1 MFFLFSLSFN
11 YRNRTKKDY
20 EHAGSETTWSDLS
33 KLSEEVLNLIIRNR
47 DEKLRI
53 KTRFPPSRRFA
64 EVQEH
69 KRGFCHIFS
78 SVLLR
83 LLRVLGQC
91 LWTRVSIS
99 LDTFFLVLLRS
110 LQQNWRATPRRR
122 KQSTRPARAATN
134 CKRNIVHP
142 KRSLQTI
149 EVLTSYLYK
158 HLKYEHLTSKM
169 GNSVDPDSCFSSSTG
184 SCDLETS
191 ISLDRVLCIDWNL
204 WLEQKLA
211 WKYEGSRRH
220 RGDERFRCW
229 TCPQCWT
236 CSRCWTC
243 SSGCWLPWR
252 PFHGGPSPSCNSVKS
267 EL

>member
-1 MFFLFSLSFN
+1 M
-11 YRNRTKKDY
+11 
-20 EHAGSETTWSDLS
+20 
-33 KLSEEVLNLIIRNR
+33 
-47 DEKLRI
+47 RI

-169 GNSVDPDSCFSSSTG
+169 GNSVDPDSCFSFSTG

-191 ISLDRVLCIDWNL
+191 ISLDRVLCIDWKRQPL
-204 WLEQKLA
+204 TWAKTCLKVWRLEKILRRWDVPLLDLLTMLDLFIRLLA
-211 WKYEGSRRH
+211 AMKA
-220 RGDERFRCW
+220 
-229 TCPQCWT
+229 
-236 CSRCWTC
+236 
-243 SSGCWLPWR
+243 LPWR
-252 PFHGGPSPSCNSVKS
+252 TIAIVQLCQIWIRMGWQNRLIWRIARFALNHPILSAR
-267 EL
+267 

>member
-1 MFFLFSLSFN
+1 MLDQKPLDQICPSCRQRWSW
-11 YRNRTKKDY
+11 
-20 EHAGSETTWSDLS
+20 TWWWG
-33 KLSEEVLNLIIRNR
+33 IGM
-47 DEKLRI
+47 RI

-110 LQQNWRATPRRR
+110 LQQNWKATPRRR

-169 GNSVDPDSCFSSSTG
+169 GNSVDPDSFFSSSTG
-184 SCDLETS
+184 SCDLY
-191 ISLDRVLCIDWNL
+191 VWNINKFRPCFMH
-204 WLEQKLA
+204 WLKKATFDLSKNLPESMKAREDIEEMRGSVVGLVHHVGLVHQA
-211 WKYEGSRRH
+211 VGCHEGSSMADHRH
-220 RGDERFRCW
+220 RA
-229 TCPQCWT
+229 T
-236 CSRCWTC
+236 
-243 SSGCWLPWR
+243 LP
-252 PFHGGPSPSCNSVKS
+252 N
-267 EL
+267 LN